1 METEGTNKLVRDT
14 QIEHLQFILQQGQN
28 LEFSIEETR
37 GIAYD
42 LITFFEVL
50 AEDTDESQ

>member
-42 LITFFEVL
+42 LVTFFEVL

>member
-1 METEGTNKLVRDT
+1 METEGTNKLVQDT
-14 QIEHLQFILQQGQN
+14 QIEHLQFILQESQN
-28 LEFSIEETR
+28 LECSIEETR

-50 AEDTDESQ
+50 AEGTDES